1 MAERLNDQ
9 LRACLIRY
17 QEHNG
22 PHNETKHFW
31 VVNDSVFVI
40 PLTSILSDIRDF
52 IRISGEMVI
61 MDIREFP
68 FGKRQQ
74 IE

>member
-1 MAERLNDQ
+1 MKDYDQ
-9 LRACLIRY
+9 LDMLVLFRY

-31 VVNDSVFVI
+31 VVNDSVFVT
-40 PLTSILSDIRDF
+40 PLASILSDIRQF
-52 IRISGEMVI
+52 VRISGEMVI

-68 FGKRQQ
+68 FGNSHQ
-74 IE
+74 IA